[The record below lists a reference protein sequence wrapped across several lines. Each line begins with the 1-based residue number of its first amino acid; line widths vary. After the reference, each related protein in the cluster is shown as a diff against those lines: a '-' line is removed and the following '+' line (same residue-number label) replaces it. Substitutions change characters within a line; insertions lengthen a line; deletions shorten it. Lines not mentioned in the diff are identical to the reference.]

1 MSPILSTGSFFNT
14 SITPVS
20 GDVSGS
26 TVSRAIQLYLS
37 STFTTTGS
45 YTAEKLPFNT
55 LQDGFSDSGMY
66 DSTNVRVN
74 PYIPG
79 FYVVIANCRYNTAI
93 NSLLQLYKNGSRVKN
108 LDAGEG
114 NSATERIGMGLVYCN
129 GTTDYLEM
137 YIVTQLSVT
146 VESDSRTTS
155 FSVYG
160 PIDL

>member
-1 MSPILSTGSFFNT
+1 M
-14 SITPVS
+14 V
-20 GDVSGS
+20 
-26 TVSRAIQLYLS
+26 
-37 STFTTTGS
+37 
-45 YTAEKLPFNT
+45 FNT

-114 NSATERIGMGLVYCN
+114 NASRTQIGAGLVYCN
-129 GTTDYLEM
+129 GTTDYLEI
-137 YIVTQLSVT
+137 YIATATSITMESNPITCSV
-146 VESDSRTTS
+146 
-155 FSVYG
+155 SVIG
-160 PIDL
+160 PVAS